1 MEEGLLAPLVFW
13 LGVLSTREGKDNRR
27 GRLGDLRGLKRQGRK
42 GRGGQGSL
50 GNPGLVLGHQ
60 GAGRD
65 KVLSRATVKTE
76 AFGPP
81 LSLHLGPSSIK
92 LHGVSLEGS
101 RRGSGGHG
109 GPGKGLG
116 GSGGQRLEG
125 SGGQRLRGSGLGR
138 QGEEGGRSL
147 FQGSGK
153 ELVVQLNAG
162 FGKGGEGVLGDG
174 LANQGILDMVFEAS
188 SEEGD
193 QKGRLSPS
201 KDGSQGGKPAVVA
214 GAGGVL
220 LEGKNLPLSSG
231 IRIRV
236 IKRCPESREKFLIR
250 GERKGAQRRDVGLD
264 PSVGT
269 TSEVRGSIDQ
279 PRLIRGKGGGV

>member
-13 LGVLSTREGKDNRR
+13 LGVLSTRERKDNRR
-27 GRLGDLRGLKRQGRK
+27 GRLGDLRGLKRQGRE

-81 LSLHLGPSSIK
+81 FSLHLGPSSIK

-125 SGGQRLRGSGLGR
+125 SGGQRLRGSGLGGQR
-138 QGEEGGRSL
+138 KERRRSL
-147 FQGSGK
+147 FQRSGK

-162 FGKGGEGVLGDG
+162 FGKLGEGILGDG
-174 LANQGILDMVFEAS
+174 LSNKGILDMVLETS

-193 QKGRLSPS
+193 QEGRLSPS

-220 LEGKNLPLSSG
+220 LESKNLPLSSG
-231 IRIRV
+231 IGVRV
-236 IKRCPESREKFLIR
+236 IKRCPESRKKFLIG
-250 GERKGAQRRDVGLD
+250 GERQGAQRRDVGLN
-264 PSVGT
+264 PGVGT
-269 TSEVRGSIDQ
+269 ASEVRGSIDQ
-279 PRLIRGKGGGV
+279 SGLIRGKGSRV